1 MMESTAKKFQWKYA
15 LSWLVMGSVAA
26 LIFVISAKI
35 PKEIDLVGK
44 FGMFLAISLVPSI
57 YGFLGMVFD
66 ACFSHKWQFNEIE
79 HSPLIWHIYP
89 VVALVHLVFAFFIG
103 IAIAAWP
110 FKGK

>member
-1 MMESTAKKFQWKYA
+1 MESTTKKFQWKYA
-15 LSWLVMGSVAA
+15 LSWLMMGAVAA
-26 LIFVISAKI
+26 LILVISMQM

-44 FGMFLAISLVPSI
+44 FGMFLAISLVPPI
-57 YGFLGMVFD
+57 YGFLGMFFD
-66 ACFSHKWQFNEIE
+66 AWFSHKWHFNEIE

-89 VVALVHLVFAFFIG
+89 IVALVHLVFAFFIG